1 MKIRSGICLSSAMAL
16 TLGLTAGA
24 ARADEATLQA
34 QIRNL
39 SAQLQALQAQVNA
52 EAAAAAAAKTAAAA
66 AAKTTAAAAQTTA
79 AATPAEAPNG
89 KSFITE
95 GSFPGSFL
103 IPSTNTSVRLG
114 GYVKADVIYEPDAGN
129 GGVTTQFG
137 SIPLPGTAAAKRDGE
152 VNVTARQTRLSVQT
166 RTPTGD
172 GETLRTYVE
181 GDFYGQDGNKLS
193 TNSTVLRLRQAY
205 GVWNGLLIG
214 QTYSNF
220 EDHDAGIESV
230 EFNNSIGR
238 ANGIR
243 QAMVQYQHTLG
254 PGLLSVALES
264 PDGDFQGADQPA
276 LNSGANTISTNIL
289 DKAPDFTAAYIYRGA
304 WGHVQVMGVAREL
317 SVDTGG
323 IASANS
329 TVPGGAKIKGRGDAF
344 GGGGGASVLLNT
356 NSTDGKDNYFTAE
369 FSAGDGIGRYI
380 QGVDSGRQ
388 AGYFDNATQ
397 TLHTEAAYGFAVA
410 YRNWWSSTLRTNVI
424 YGHTHASNFS
434 AMDTSDLATN
444 PNKDLDNVYVN
455 LIWSPVPQT
464 NFGLEYVLGH
474 RVADGPSST
483 KAAVTGA
490 AAGSTV
496 KNEAWGN
503 RLQFG
508 AQYLF

>member
-1 MKIRSGICLSSAMAL
+1 MKIRSGLYISSAMAL

-34 QIRNL
+34 QIRDL

-52 EAAAAAAAKTAAAA
+52 EAAAAATAKATAAAA
-66 AAKTTAAAAQTTA
+66 AAATPVATAAT
-79 AATPAEAPNG
+79 APNG
-89 KSFITE
+89 KGYITE

-103 IPSTNTSVRLG
+103 IPSTNTSIRIG

-137 SIPLPGTAAAKRDGE
+137 SIPLPGTAASKRDGE
-152 VNVTARQTRLSVQT
+152 VNITARQTRLSFQT

-172 GETLRTYVE
+172 DGTLRTYVE
-181 GDFYGQDGNKLS
+181 GDFYGQDGNKLT

-220 EDHDAGIESV
+220 EDHDAGMESV
-230 EFNNSIGR
+230 EFNNTIGR

-276 LNSGANTISTNIL
+276 LNTGANTISTNVL
-289 DKAPDFTAAYIYRGA
+289 DKAPDFTAAYVYTGT
-304 WGHVQVMGVAREL
+304 WGHAQVMGVAREL

-323 IASANS
+323 VASANS
-329 TVPGGAKIKGRGDAF
+329 TVSTSAKIKGRADAL
-344 GGGGGASVLLNT
+344 GGGGGVSVLLNT
-356 NSTDGKDNYFTAE
+356 NRTDGKDNYFTAQYE
-369 FSAGDGIGRYI
+369 VGDGIGRYI

-388 AGYFDNATQ
+388 AGYFNNTTQ
-397 TLHTEAAYGFAVA
+397 TLYTEAAYGFAVA
-410 YRNWWSSTLRTNVI
+410 YRNWWTSTLRTNVI

-444 PNKDLDNVYVN
+444 PNKDLDDVYVN
-455 LIWSPVPQT
+455 LIWSPVPET
-464 NFGLEYVLGH
+464 NFGMEYVLGH

-483 KAAVTGA
+483 KATVTGA

-503 RLQFG
+503 RVQFG
-508 AQYLF
+508 AQYFF